1 MEDDEID
8 AQTGD
13 ESLSIAQAAAAYA
26 KATSAPVSDDHGKDD
41 DPDESDDTT
50 DEDLQAD
57 DAGEDT
63 DGDSDSEENTAEDE
77 DGEPDTEQ
85 GRFVADNA
93 KVRLADGT
101 VTTVHELKRG
111 FLREADY
118 TRKTQETSARLKDT
132 ESREAQ
138 IKATQEQLEQQSRY
152 VTQLVQ
158 SIVGEP
164 PPLTMLDP
172 NSPDFDFVGY
182 HQRKANH
189 DAWVQHLTH
198 LQQQDEQSKKQKT
211 EEAAKAEQD
220 KAGKEWAA
228 LTEKLPHLA
237 DRRKGETFAN
247 ELRSYLDT
255 FGFEPQDMKA
265 VALDHRLALIA
276 DKARRYDKLLASKAT
291 VAKKVE
297 GRPPVQKGGRRLSP
311 QESRARAATDALS
324 RVQQSG
330 RLDDGVAA
338 LLAIQQSRK

>member
-1 MEDDEID
+1 MDTDNDASNGGEDLTLD
-8 AQTGD
+8 
-13 ESLSIAQAAAAYA
+13 QAAAAYA
-26 KATSAPVSDDHGKDD
+26 KTTSAPVSDDHGKDEED
-41 DPDESDDTT
+41 DASETT
-50 DEDLQAD
+50 DEELPD
-57 DAGEDT
+57 DGEDT
-63 DGDSDSEENTAEDE
+63 DGETDSEENTAEDE
-77 DGEPDTEQ
+77 DGEPDSEQ

-101 VTTVHELKRG
+101 VTSVHELKRG

-118 TRKTQETSARLKDT
+118 TRKTT
-132 ESREAQ
+132 EAAEQRKAFEAQ
-138 IKATQEQLEQQSRY
+138 SATFKASQEQLEQRSNY
-152 VTQLVQ
+152 VTQLLQ
-158 SIVGEP
+158 SMVGEP

-237 DRRKGETFAN
+237 DRRKGEAFAN